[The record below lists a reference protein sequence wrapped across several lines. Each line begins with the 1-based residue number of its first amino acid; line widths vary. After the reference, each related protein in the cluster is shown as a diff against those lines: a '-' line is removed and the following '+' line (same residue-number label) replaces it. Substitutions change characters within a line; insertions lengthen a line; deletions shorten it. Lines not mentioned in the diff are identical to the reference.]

1 MLATQ
6 YKTKTS
12 ITISWT
18 PSYNGNSPIFSY
30 QIDYS
35 TAARFLEPA
44 VVLLSGQKTSYEITN
59 LEPYT
64 KYEIRVRAKNAL
76 GMSGF
81 SNVVHGETAED
92 GKDNFIGLS
101 RVNVLF
107 ISSYL
112 FLIQFHPQ
120 RQILLSLPN
129 SLAVNDIV

>member
-1 MLATQ
+1 M
-6 YKTKTS
+6 
-12 ITISWT
+12 
-18 PSYNGNSPIFSY
+18 
-30 QIDYS
+30 
-35 TAARFLEPA
+35 
-44 VVLLSGQKTSYEITN
+44 
-59 LEPYT
+59 
-64 KYEIRVRAKNAL
+64 RAKNAL